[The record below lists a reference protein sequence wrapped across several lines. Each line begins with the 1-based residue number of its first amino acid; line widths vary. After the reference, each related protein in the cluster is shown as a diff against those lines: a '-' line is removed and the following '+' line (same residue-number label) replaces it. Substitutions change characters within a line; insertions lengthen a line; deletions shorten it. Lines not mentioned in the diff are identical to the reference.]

1 MNPFFLFSTL
11 GVALL
16 SDVYPEK
23 ILPGLLAQYD
33 GGKDKHTLETRMKV
47 GEILMR
53 IVRALGEF
61 SCSSIWNGVREQY
74 GCGTK
79 VCAPGGLLC

>member
-1 MNPFFLFSTL
+1 M
-11 GVALL
+11 
-16 SDVYPEK
+16 YPEK

-79 VCAPGGLLC
+79 SVHLEACYASKVRTIWGLR